1 MRKLLPLLLLCCLCL
16 SPCTARAADVAEQK
30 RRAADLLQAGNGR
43 EAYAAFMNLLRQ
55 EPEDFEINLGLARSA
70 ALNGKHNHALLAY
83 ERLVEAVPD
92 NAVLRLEYA
101 NQLLAAG
108 RNEQAAV
115 QLAEVRRL
123 DPELADKKTRLAL
136 KGMEDRLSTFQ
147 VRGRLA
153 GGYIYDSNINTGP
166 ALRGVEVGGIPLQ
179 LDKASKAA
187 EASGAYLHGAV
198 DAAWRPGSESPW
210 WIVGDVTGYQR
221 WYDSSNPQR
230 DLTFGR
236 AAAGLRY
243 MRDNTLAEIR
253 LKTDSLLLNGIQAVN
268 LYGAE
273 GMFIQGLR
281 PDLQL
286 MLRGGVEHREDLDL
300 REKNGLYA
308 WGGPY
313 GRWFFGDEGHSILLG
328 AKVYGA
334 DTEEKQWN
342 FTGLEPNINFFLYLP
357 LETELVLSGAWH
369 HEAYDGP
376 ATIFDGSHRVDRQWR
391 VSALGI
397 KKLADYLQL
406 EVGWQYTD
414 NKSNSDLYTYEQHML
429 TVGLALSF

>member
-1 MRKLLPLLLLCCLCL
+1 MRKILLSSLLCLLCL
-16 SPCTARAADVAEQK
+16 WPCPARAADVAEQK
-30 RRAADLLQAGNGR
+30 SRAANLLQAGKSR
-43 EAYAAFMNLLRQ
+43 EAYAAFMDLLRQ

-108 RNEQAAV
+108 RHEQAAE

-123 DPELADKKTRLAL
+123 DPDLDDKKTRLAL
-136 KGMEDRLSTFQ
+136 KAMEERLSTLQ

-166 ALRGVEVGGIPLQ
+166 ALRGVEVGGIPLL
-179 LDKASKAA
+179 LDKASRAT
-187 EASGAYLHGAV
+187 EASGGYLHGAV
-198 DAAWRPGSESPW
+198 DAAWRSGSESPW

-221 WYDSSNPQR
+221 WYDSSKPQR

-243 MRDNTLAEIR
+243 MRENTLAEIR

-273 GMFIQGLR
+273 GMFVQALDH
-281 PDLQL
+281 DLQL

-300 REKNGLYA
+300 REKSGLYA

-313 GRWFFGDEGHSILLG
+313 GRYFFGDEGHNIMLG

-334 DTEEKQWN
+334 DAEKTQWN
-342 FTGLEPNINFFLYLP
+342 FTGFEPSVNVFLYLP
-357 LETELVLSGAWH
+357 FETDLVLSGAWH

-376 ATIFDGSHRVDRQWR
+376 ATILDGSRRVDKQWR
-391 VSALGI
+391 VAALGI
-397 KKLADYLQL
+397 KKLTDNLQL

-414 NKSNSDLYTYEQHML
+414 NKSNSDLYVYEQHLL